1 MQVLSVMAVCSCFVT
16 IHSFMVSNRGKM
28 FFQRVLGEAFM
39 KCWYRAVFVILSAVM
54 MSGVYLFLA
63 TSHDDVLFVFP
74 SWMKWPMHIVQVGG
88 MFFGMASLL
97 VLNAPEFFGLSQVK
111 RYKPGKF
118 NAKLNVRNPDSFSM
132 NLAMSPAMNPAM
144 NLSGSL
150 SIDGLSPFELV
161 TTGVYS
167 IVRHPIYLAGILMI
181 TFQPVVTYNWL
192 TVTVMSDLYF
202 IAAAIKEERALQKL
216 PEVGYREYM
225 DMVPM
230 FNLLAGVYRR
240 CKM

>member
-1 MQVLSVMAVCSCFVT
+1 
-16 IHSFMVSNRGKM
+16 
-28 FFQRVLGEAFM
+28 
-39 KCWYRAVFVILSAVM
+39 
-54 MSGVYLFLA
+54 
-63 TSHDDVLFVFP
+63 
-74 SWMKWPMHIVQVGG
+74 MHIVQVGG

-97 VLNAPEFFGLSQVK
+97 VLNAPEFFGLSQAK

-118 NAKLNVRNPDSFSM
+118 DVNLNAGNPDGFAM
-132 NLAMSPAMNPAM
+132 NLVTNLSFH
-144 NLSGSL
+144 LSGSL

-216 PEVGYREYM
+216 PEVEYCKYM
-225 DMVPM
+225 DRVPM
-230 FNLLAGVYRR
+230 FNLLAGIYRR